1 LSLSNRHLEVRKAPG
16 LDRTGLLQLD
26 FGEFVVTALVVSLFL
41 ERLDYSLYL
50 QHGFAIPDVAF
61 IVAGALVLAY
71 AAVLA
76 YQRRLDLRRPSFVE
90 LTVVALFV
98 VLGLTAVAAALAAR
112 HPPPPLGHSQITT
125 AAKRVVLEAHFGQS
139 VKTFVYFA
147 YFALIALVLGR
158 ILTPALMRR
167 ALATFFVLAVA
178 SSMLAVLQAID
189 QNALHTGASEA
200 LHLISRSRGQSGSS
214 GFLSPVSIFS
224 EPAFLGYFA
233 LLGLLI
239 GLRMQG
245 SWPTRWVWVGMG
257 FCLVA
262 ILLAAA
268 AGPIVALAAVA
279 LYLAWRASRV
289 WRRFWKELT
298 ALIVVAIGV
307 LAFLPAGKTLTT
319 RADAI
324 ITGSDTSAKFRYA
337 YDSASIRTWKLSPL
351 TGVGMGN
358 TRYYNPSLVD
368 LSFDPN
374 LTPSDAQF
382 QSVSSYLNTL
392 AESGVFGLLLLATM
406 LATLFWPFGRGRSD
420 SAWLTEAAILLFIV
434 ASFFITIV
442 SDPIFWFW
450 VGLRL
455 AELRGTEPEGADAT
469 VPTSDL
475 KPTLAS

>member
-1 LSLSNRHLEVRKAPG
+1 
-16 LDRTGLLQLD
+16 
-26 FGEFVVTALVVSLFL
+26 
-41 ERLDYSLYL
+41 
-50 QHGFAIPDVAF
+50 
-61 IVAGALVLAY
+61 
-71 AAVLA
+71 
-76 YQRRLDLRRPSFVE
+76 
-90 LTVVALFV
+90 
-98 VLGLTAVAAALAAR
+98 LTAVAAALAAR
-112 HPPPPLGHSQITT
+112 SPTPLLGHPQITS
-125 AAKRVVLEAHFGQS
+125 AKRVVLAAHFGQS
-139 VKTFVYFA
+139 VKTFVHFA
-147 YFALIALVLGR
+147 YFGLIALLLGR
-158 ILTPALMRR
+158 ILNPSLMRR
-167 ALATFFVLAVA
+167 ALSTFFVLAVA
-178 SSMLAVLQAID
+178 ASVLAVLQAID

-200 LHLISRSRGQSGSS
+200 LHLVSRSRGQSGSA

-239 GLRMQG
+239 GLRMHG

-268 AGPIVALAAVA
+268 AGPIVALGAVA

-298 ALIVVAIGV
+298 VLVVVGIGV
-307 LAFLPAGKTLTT
+307 LALLPAGKALTT

-324 ITGSDTSAKFRYA
+324 ISGSDASANFRYA

-358 TRYYNPSLVD
+358 TRYYLPSLVD

-374 LTPSDAQF
+374 LAPSDAQF

-392 AESGVFGLLLLATM
+392 AESGVFGLLMLATM
-406 LATLFWPFGRGRSD
+406 LATLFWPFGKGRSD
-420 SAWLTEAAILLFIV
+420 SAWLTETAILLFIV

-442 SDPIFWFW
+442 ADPIFWFW

-469 VPTSDL
+469 EL
-475 KPTLAS
+475 RF